1 MVLIVLLQDA
11 LCFKFC
17 IINCITLDMYLGT
30 FLHVVFH
37 TELILEVCTNE
48 KAYCGRGKRLSELNA
63 SLRYSVRRLKS
74 KKETKSAYPLK
85 RKKKRNLLSCD
96 CGRVYYCHAA
106 AFFLVLYIFTRQ
118 PAGQQET
125 NVLTYE
131 PFLGWGEDC

>member
-48 KAYCGRGKRLSELNA
+48 KAYCGRGKRISELNA

-74 KKETKSAYPLK
+74 KKETTKSAYPLK
-85 RKKKRNLLSCD
+85 RKKKRNGNCLLSCD

-118 PAGQQET
+118 QDSRKQM
-125 NVLTYE
+125 
-131 PFLGWGEDC
+131 C